1 MSESNH
7 RGVAPTAS
15 LREGSYG
22 HPSGR
27 SVTLPTNPVA
37 RPNVDA
43 LNQHRDLSRPLKPK
57 PSSVVLEGILGVIV
71 VRCYQFVIKTW
82 HSRESKSPLT
92 CNQRAFSCLEI
103 NGAEGQSRTDTG
115 CPTGF

>member
-22 HPSGR
+22 HLSGR
-27 SVTLPTNPVA
+27 SVALPTNPVA

-43 LNQHRDLSRPLKPK
+43 LNQHRELAGL
-57 PSSVVLEGILGVIV
+57 
-71 VRCYQFVIKTW
+71 
-82 HSRESKSPLT
+82 
-92 CNQRAFSCLEI
+92 
-103 NGAEGQSRTDTG
+103 
-115 CPTGF
+115 